1 MWMDQNLAVDAP
13 TRFRA
18 LHGNGFFVMPN
29 AWDVGSAVRL
39 ERMGFEAVATTSSGH
54 AASLGKSDQEVT
66 FDELCAHVEA
76 LTAALSIPLSV
87 DSERLFADDADGIA
101 VNVATLASLGA
112 SGVSIE
118 DYDPATAGIDPIG
131 RATDRVAAAVD
142 SARTAGVV
150 VTARAENHLYGAGDL
165 DDTIHRLL
173 AYARAGADCVYA
185 PGLTELSDITRVV
198 DSVDVAV
205 NVLLRPTGPPLVVL
219 ADLGV
224 RRVSVGGSLA
234 HVAYSAMEAEAATLL
249 ADVAVPGDHG

>member
-1 MWMDQNLAVDAP
+1 MDTR
-13 TRFRA
+13 TRFA
-18 LHGNGFFVMPN
+18 ELHGNGFFVMPN

-66 FDELCAHVEA
+66 FDELCVHVEA
-76 LTAALSIPLSV
+76 LSAALSVPLSV

-101 VNVATLASLGA
+101 ANVATFASLGA
-112 SGVSIE
+112 AGVSIE
-118 DYDPATAGIDPIG
+118 DYDPATSAIDPIE
-131 RATDRVAAAVD
+131 RATDRVAAAVEG
-142 SARTAGVV
+142 ARSAGVV

-185 PGLTELSDITRVV
+185 PGLTELSDVTSVV

-224 RRVSVGGSLA
+224 RRVSVGGRLA
-234 HVAYSAMEAEAATLL
+234 NVAYAAMEAEAAVLL
-249 ADVAVPGDHG
+249 TETAVPGDHE